1 MSTTYNQALTRKKS
15 FEDLAL
21 PLKKQIYGMALK
33 MTKNRWDAEDL
44 LQDTFLKAY
53 RFFHRFQAETN
64 IRAWMLR
71 ILTNNF
77 ITEYNSKKREP
88 VRVDFEKTCAI
99 QAGTKNDG
107 DFNCEALN
115 YLNQYDEVF
124 DDKITRALDRL
135 PQHYRTAVLLAD
147 IYDFQYD
154 EIAEMADCPIG
165 TVMSRINRGRKML
178 ARSLKSYVVANGFI
192 GN

>member
-1 MSTTYNQALTRKKS
+1 MNTTYNQALAMKKS
-15 FEDLAL
+15 FEDLTF

-33 MTKNRWDAEDL
+33 MTKNRLDAEDL

-53 RFFHRFQAETN
+53 RFFHRFEPGTN
-64 IRAWMLR
+64 IHGWMLR

-88 VRVDFEKTCAI
+88 VRVDFDKTCAT
-99 QAGTKNDG
+99 QSDTKIGGN
-107 DFNCEALN
+107 FNCGTLN
-115 YLNQYDEVF
+115 YLNKYDEVF
-124 DDKITRALDRL
+124 DDRITRALDRL

-192 GN
+192 EN

>member
-1 MSTTYNQALTRKKS
+1 MNTTYNQALAKKKL
-15 FEDLAL
+15 FEDLTI

-33 MTKNRWDAEDL
+33 MTRNRLDAEDL

-53 RFFHRFQAETN
+53 RFFHRFQPETN

-77 ITEYNSKKREP
+77 ITEYNSKKRGP

-99 QAGTKNDG
+99 QAGTKID
-107 DFNCEALN
+107 DDSKSQALKIVN
-115 YLNQYDEVF
+115 KYDEVF
-124 DDKITRALDRL
+124 DDKISHALDKL
-135 PQHYRTAVLLAD
+135 PQHYRTMVLLAD
-147 IYDFQYD
+147 IYDFQYN
-154 EIAEMADCPIG
+154 EIAEMVDCPIG
-165 TVMSRINRGRKML
+165 TVMSRICRGRKIL
-178 ARSLKSYVVANGFI
+178 ARSLRSYAVANGFI